1 MMLGELTT
9 FEHMGRQIIVY
20 LPKAYHLFTE
30 RSFPAVF
37 LQDGDFLFKE
47 SIADIERDVEA
58 GITEPVIFIGID
70 SQRRNDEYTPWE
82 MPALLRIGPLGARV
96 MNIWITYIRNW
107 SRI

>member
-1 MMLGELTT
+1 MLGELTT
-9 FEHMGRQIIVY
+9 FEHMGRQIIAY

-47 SIADIERDVEA
+47 SIADIERDVEE

-70 SQRRNDEYTPWE
+70 SQLRNDEYTPWE
-82 MPALLRIGPLGARV
+82 MPALFKDWSFGGKGMI
-96 MNIWITYIRNW
+96 IWITYIRNW